1 MRSHCGTE
9 VSLGF
14 VDGGLTSRCLTL
26 SSPLVPMPLVP
37 GSAQPHNAA
46 AILRALA
53 CASQVLVPS
62 CF

>member
-1 MRSHCGTE
+1 MELWFLWDLWTE
-9 VSLGF
+9 ALRA
-14 VDGGLTSRCLTL
+14 SRCLTL
-26 SSPLVPMPLVP
+26 GSPLVPAPLVP